1 MRMAALRNEPSIVL
15 LNPPPFRIAEEW
27 DTPKYPN
34 IGLGYVAG
42 ALRQAGF
49 SRIMP
54 LDAKFERLTMPDTI
68 DRILALEPDIVGTT
82 GLIIDAVQNQKIVTE
97 IKKRRPGI
105 TVIAGGVHVSI
116 LPETALEESPE
127 TDYVVINEG
136 ERTLPRL
143 LRALTEAGEPITDI
157 PNLCFRKDGRCIR
170 TPAANWIADLDS
182 LAFPAWDLFP
192 PSRQYPMVTSRG
204 CPFACKFC
212 HPFGTRVRQRSVHN
226 VLAEMEKLIECHH
239 PEFLVMFDE
248 TFGLNPKRTAE
259 LLDGFISINVAA
271 SLPWYAAV
279 RVSTT
284 TPEMLEHM
292 YRAGCRTVAFGI
304 EGAAERVLKE
314 KKIDIKKAK
323 GLIDLGK
330 QLGMEVDTFFIF
342 GHPDETLREMLKTVH
357 LAAYLNPTL
366 AAFGIMTPYPGTEIY
381 ELARQGKAG
390 YRLTARTWNDYG
402 KHIGN
407 ALQFTRV
414 GNFSVEL
421 VRIIAYLYLYI
432 YNRRFLDLMRFL
444 RTYWKTGVS
453 VLQNMIKNRI

>member
-1 MRMAALRNEPSIVL
+1 MPALRNEPSIVL

-27 DTPKYPN
+27 DTPQYPN
-34 IGLGYVAG
+34 IGLGYVAA

-49 SRIMP
+49 SRIVP
-54 LDAKFERLTMPDTI
+54 VDAKFERLSMSDTV
-68 DRILALEPDIVGTT
+68 DRLLALEPDIIGTT
-82 GLIIDAVQNQKIVTE
+82 GLIIDAVQNRKIVAE
-97 IKKRRPGI
+97 IKKRRPDI

-116 LPETALEESPE
+116 LPETTLDESPE
-127 TDYVVINEG
+127 TDYIVINEG

-143 LRALTEAGEPITDI
+143 VRALTSGSEAIDAI
-157 PNLCFRKDGRCIR
+157 PNICFRAGGRSKR
-170 TPAANWIADLDS
+170 TPAADWIENLDE

-192 PSRQYPMVTSRG
+192 ASRQYPMVTSRG

-212 HPFGTRVRQRSVHN
+212 HPFGTRVRQRSVAN
-226 VLAEMEKLIECHH
+226 VLSEVTLLIERHH

-248 TFGLNPKRTAE
+248 TFGLNPQRTAE
-259 LLDGFISINVAA
+259 LLDGFIAMDVAA
-271 SLPWYAAV
+271 HLPWYAAV

-284 TPEMLEHM
+284 TPAMLEHM

-314 KKIDIKKAK
+314 KKIDIQKAK
-323 GLIDLGK
+323 SLIDLGK

-342 GHPDETLREMLKTVH
+342 GHPDETLREMLKTVQ

-390 YRLTARTWNDYG
+390 YQLTAKTWNDYG

-407 ALQFTRV
+407 AVRFTRV
-414 GNFSVEL
+414 GNFNVEI
-421 VRIIAYLYLYI
+421 VRIVAYLYLYI
-432 YNRRFLDLMRFL
+432 YNLRFLDLARFL
-444 RTYWKTGVS
+444 KTYWKTGVS
-453 VLQNMIKNRI
+453 VLQNMIKNRM